1 MGTLACVTTGFE
13 VAARNPLLIVLP
25 LMLDVFLWL
34 GPRLSIAPILQG
46 LKVFINQWLQ
56 VDSSAVQATDAAA
69 LMSQILEELSK
80 SFNLFSLL
88 HPAPLLG
95 VPVMMPGQLSAVS
108 PLGAQ
113 PAMEVASTLLML
125 ACAVVLTLLGL
136 GLSSLYLGTVGR
148 RVIAET
154 DSPLP
159 GPMPIWVI
167 WRQLVMLAL
176 LLFVILFS
184 FSVVLSFFAGLI
196 GFLSLTLAGL
206 VMTLAS
212 SVVLF
217 IGVHLLFTVPGIVLL
232 RRGLLRAMKES
243 LLLTRGDFINV
254 VFLLGLIVVISR
266 GLGVVWTLPES
277 ASWAT
282 IVGLAG
288 HAFVGTA
295 LTAALLVFYQERLR
309 YLGGLQQLSAAQARE
324 AKAHPV
330 AGE

>member
-1 MGTLACVTTGFE
+1 MGTLACITTGFE
-13 VAARNPLLIVLP
+13 VAARNPVLIVLP
-25 LMLDVFLWL
+25 LMLDLFLWL

-46 LKVFINQWLQ
+46 VMVFLNQWLQ
-56 VDSSAVQATDAAA
+56 VDPSSVQASDAAS
-69 LMSQILEELSK
+69 LLSQILEELSK

-95 VPVMMPGQLSAVS
+95 VPVLMSGRLSAVS
-108 PLGAQ
+108 PLGPQ
-113 PAMEVASTLLML
+113 PAVEIASMLLLL
-125 ACAVVLTLLGL
+125 ACAVVLTVAGL
-136 GLSSLYLGTVGR
+136 GLSSLYLEVVGR
-148 RVIAET
+148 RVISET

-159 GPMPIWVI
+159 GPMSMWVI
-167 WRQLVMLAL
+167 WQQFVKLAL

-184 FSVVLSFFAGLI
+184 FSMVLSFFAGLI

-254 VFLLGLIVVISR
+254 IFLLGLILVISR
-266 GLGVVWTLPES
+266 GLGVVWALPEA

-288 HAFVGTA
+288 HAFVSTA

-309 YLGGLQQLSAAQARE
+309 YLGSLQQLSAAQPGE